1 MNDGQSRV
9 EGRPDCVLVVLRE
22 DDDQGLLTAIT
33 ERPPSKQRTKE
44 IIAGCQLQPASGGRQ
59 FDSRSS
65 VYFNIVK
72 CLQLHDGELRFKSGM
87 KAKLWPNISLH
98 TSRVFLIFILCRK
111 LFVTQTWLVSIIIMG
126 ATLLDWSGGRGG
138 CLRQRCHHGESDH
151 SSSYQ
156 WSEDSQHFP
165 YLDDGA
171 HGRLPRAVIWSS

>member
-1 MNDGQSRV
+1 MALLSFLGETTNYELSQDLKCWRSQQPALSLGFKKVPTLNDGQSRV

-87 KAKLWPNISLH
+87 KAKL
-98 TSRVFLIFILCRK
+98 
-111 LFVTQTWLVSIIIMG
+111 
-126 ATLLDWSGGRGG
+126 
-138 CLRQRCHHGESDH
+138 
-151 SSSYQ
+151 
-156 WSEDSQHFP
+156 
-165 YLDDGA
+165 
-171 HGRLPRAVIWSS
+171 